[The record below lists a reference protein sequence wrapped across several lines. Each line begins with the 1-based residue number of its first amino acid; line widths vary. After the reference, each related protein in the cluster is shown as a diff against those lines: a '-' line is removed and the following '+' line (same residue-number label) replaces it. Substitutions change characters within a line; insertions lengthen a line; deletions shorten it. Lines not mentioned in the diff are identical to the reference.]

1 MLVVKKLSQSI
12 TILLLMLVFVG
23 CSNDKEV
30 SSSES
35 STNQSTSHQSGKD
48 ISENL
53 TLYEIFNIGENSM
66 FVGRGVVFY
75 HLLDVDN
82 GISKDSQVAHIL
94 TIDYENKEIT
104 TYMYGKENRRG
115 LSEFLKSD
123 SWTELLFDDYENGMV
138 SEYKYPKK
146 DSDKSIEET
155 LHFDLFSDPQGN
167 IVRAELIE
175 FSSEASNSKTGAWFK
190 FLTVGSIEKT
200 EIYGNE
206 IKGYWG
212 AKTERG
218 MSAIVTP
225 SLNSYN
231 LVLDDLDTTYNID
244 IDDLNRLDF
253 IP

>member
-1 MLVVKKLSQSI
+1 MKKLSQSI

-35 STNQSTSHQSGKD
+35 SMNQSTSQPKIENVSKD
-48 ISENL
+48 L

-66 FVGRGVVFY
+66 FAGRGVVFY
-75 HLLDVDN
+75 YLVDVDN
-82 GISKDSQVAHIL
+82 GISKDSQVGHIL

-104 TYMYGKENRRG
+104 TYIYEKENRRG
-115 LSEFLKSD
+115 FSEFLKSD
-123 SWTELLFDDYENGMV
+123 SWSELLFDDYENGMV

-146 DSDKSIEET
+146 NSDKSIEET

-167 IVRAELIE
+167 VVRAELIE
-175 FSSEASNSKTGAWFK
+175 FSSDAINSKTGAWFK

-225 SLNSYN
+225 SLNDYN
-231 LVLDDLDTTYNID
+231 LVLDDLDTTYDID
-244 IDDLNRLDF
+244 IDDLNRLDS

>member
-1 MLVVKKLSQSI
+1 MKKLSQSI

-35 STNQSTSHQSGKD
+35 SMNQSTSQPKIENVSKD
-48 ISENL
+48 L
-53 TLYEIFNIGENSM
+53 TLYEIFNIGEDSK
-66 FVGRGVVFY
+66 FASGGVAFY
-75 HLLDVDN
+75 HLTNVED
-82 GISKDSQVAHIL
+82 GITKNSQVERVYI
-94 TIDYENKEIT
+94 ISYKNKEIT
-104 TYMYGKENRRG
+104 TYEYDKKSVRN
-115 LSEFLKSD
+115 LSEFLNAED
-123 SWTELLFDDYENGMV
+123 WVELLFDDYAEGLV
-138 SEYKYPKK
+138 GEYKYPEEN
-146 DSDKSIEET
+146 SDKSIEET

-167 IVRAELIE
+167 VVRAELME
-175 FSSEASNSKTGAWFK
+175 FISRNATSNNKISYVK

-212 AKTERG
+212 AKTKWQS

-225 SLNSYN
+225 SLNDYN
-231 LVLDDLDTTYNID
+231 LVLDDLDTTYNIG

-253 IP
+253 IF